1 MLVLAS
7 FKSGEDMERFFTLA
21 KDNKESFRSVEKW
34 VGQTMLF
41 ERIAWLRIQGI
52 PLHLLDN
59 SIINM
64 IGGKFGKIIQEG
76 QHGEWD
82 SDLSYDYVGI
92 LVSEVKRIQ
101 EEVVVQWRGRRYR
114 VWVEEEIGEWEPE
127 FLGKDRGVEVT
138 AVNRS
143 QSPVPECQTGSNPVV
158 ALEGAMLSEGNK
170 ESSQNDVVDDINYKE
185 DPKIIGEAIGYDSVD
200 LANFGVSFKESFL
213 TSSEGKL
220 PCNKRNKG
228 WKKGGRC

>member
-1 MLVLAS
+1 MLVLVS
-7 FKSGEDMERFFTLA
+7 FKSSEDMERFFTIS
-21 KDNKESFRSVEKW
+21 KEKRDTFRSVEKW

-64 IGGKFGKIIQEG
+64 IGEKFGKIIQEG

-114 VWVEEEIGEWEPE
+114 VWVEEEIGEWEPD
-127 FLGKDRGVEVT
+127 FLGKDRGVPESVT
-138 AVNRS
+138 G
-143 QSPVPECQTGSNPVV
+143 TGTS
-158 ALEGAMLSEGNK
+158 
-170 ESSQNDVVDDINYKE
+170 
-185 DPKIIGEAIGYDSVD
+185 DS
-200 LANFGVSFKESFL
+200 L
-213 TSSEGKL
+213 
-220 PCNKRNKG
+220 
-228 WKKGGRC
+228 